1 MATIRVLIVE
11 DEPLIAEDIREYLT
25 NADYSVA
32 AVAHNKAQALR
43 ALEAQTPDIALL
55 DINLGGNMD
64 GLELA
69 NIINEQYHAP
79 FIFLTS
85 YSHKTILD
93 QAKVTRPMGYI
104 LKPFNERDLYSSI
117 EIALYNFSQGAR
129 PRHFSLEVLN
139 KKILSPITEKEFEIL
154 KDIYEGCTNK
164 QMAEKHFVSV
174 NTVKTHLKNLYDKLD
189 VRSRSEA
196 IVKLRDLLAV

>member
-25 NADYSVA
+25 NADYSVS
-32 AVAHNKAQALR
+32 AVAHDKAQALR
-43 ALEAQTPDIALL
+43 ALDAQTPDIALL

-64 GLELA
+64 GLEIA
-69 NIINEQYHAP
+69 NIINEKYYAP

-85 YSHKTILD
+85 YSHQTILD

-129 PRHFSLEVLN
+129 LRHF
-139 KKILSPITEKEFEIL
+139 
-154 KDIYEGCTNK
+154 
-164 QMAEKHFVSV
+164 
-174 NTVKTHLKNLYDKLD
+174 NL
-189 VRSRSEA
+189 
-196 IVKLRDLLAV
+196 

>member
-1 MATIRVLIVE
+1 MATIRILVVE

-25 NADYSVA
+25 NINYTVDAI
-32 AVAHNKAQALR
+32 AHNKAQALR
-43 ALEAQTPDIALL
+43 ALETQTPDMVLL

-69 NIINEQYHAP
+69 NIINQQHHVP
-79 FIFLTS
+79 FVFLTS
-85 YSHKTILD
+85 YSHHSIIE

-104 LKPFNERDLYSSI
+104 LKPFDEKDLYSTI

-129 PRHFSLEVLN
+129 PRHFNLEALN
-139 KKILSPITEKEFEIL
+139 KRIHNPLTEKEFEIL
-154 KDIYEGCTNK
+154 KDIYNGCTNK
-164 QMAEKHFVSV
+164 QMAERHFVSV
-174 NTVKTHLKNLYDKLD
+174 NTVKTHLQNLYDKLD

-196 IVKLRDLLAV
+196 IVKLRVLLS

>member
-25 NADYSVA
+25 NADYSVS
-32 AVAHNKAQALR
+32 AVAHDKAQALR
-43 ALEAQTPDIALL
+43 ALDAQTPDIALL

-64 GLELA
+64 GLEIA
-69 NIINEQYHAP
+69 NIINEKYYAP

-85 YSHKTILD
+85 YSHQTILD

-129 PRHFSLEVLN
+129 PRHFNLQSLN
-139 KKILSPITEKEFEIL
+139 KKILNPLTEKEFEIL
-154 KDIYEGCTNK
+154 KDIYNGYTNK
-164 QMAEKHFVSV
+164 LMAEKHFVSV

>member
-1 MATIRVLIVE
+1 MSTIRILIVE

-25 NADYSVA
+25 NADYSVC

-43 ALEAQTPDIALL
+43 ALEMQTPDMALL

-69 NIINEQYHAP
+69 QIINEQYYAP

-85 YSHKTILD
+85 YSHKSIIE

-104 LKPFNERDLYSSI
+104 LKPFNEKDLYSSI
-117 EIALYNFSQGAR
+117 EIGLYNFSQGAR
-129 PRHFSLEVLN
+129 PRHLSLERLN
-139 KKILSPITEKEFEIL
+139 QRIDSPLTEKEFEIL
-154 KDIYEGCTNK
+154 QSVYEGCTNK
-164 QMAEKHFVSV
+164 QMAEQHFVSI
-174 NTVKTHLKNLYDKLD
+174 NTVKTHLQNLYDKLD

-196 IVKLRDLLAV
+196 IAKLRKLLV